1 MAVIQKEGRES
12 FLYRERHSLA
22 HVLAQAVQQQFP
34 GTKLAFG
41 PPIDDGFYYDFLLPR
56 PISEDDFPA
65 LEKQMRRIIAEGQE
79 FVREDLP
86 ADAALARIEEMDQP
100 FKLEYARELL
110 AKRNLDSLSF
120 YTNGPF
126 VDLCEGPHVENTRRL
141 PPDAFMLHNIAGAY
155 WRGDE
160 RNPMLTRIYGYAFA
174 TAAELKQHLAAV
186 ALAKERDHRKLGA
199 ELGIYTVSEQIGK
212 GLPLWLPNGTAI
224 RQELEKLAYE
234 MEFRRGYK
242 RVATPHIAHRSLYV
256 TSGHIPLYE
265 EAMFPPMTVPE
276 EPGQDSPEEIF
287 YLKPM
292 HCPHHHMIFAAQP
305 RSYRELPLRLSEYAE
320 VYRFERA
327 GQLQGLTRVRGMC
340 MNDAHLYVTP
350 EQLKDELKGVM
361 ELHRAYYDLFGFTN
375 YYLRLSLWDPED
387 PKRRSKYVDDPEAW
401 AFSEAT
407 LKEAVDELGL
417 SYTIEKGEAAFYGPK
432 VDFQFRSVIGR
443 EFSLS
448 TNQLDFAVPAR
459 FNLQYTD
466 RDGSLKTPYVIHRA
480 PLGTHER
487 FIAFLLEHYGGAF
500 PTWLAP
506 VQVRIVP
513 ISDKF
518 LAYAQS
524 IEDKL
529 RDRLVRTELDASS
542 ETTGKKI
549 RNAAISKT
557 PIVLVIG
564 GREQEQG
571 SVTVRRYGIE
581 KQESM
586 AVDAFLEMLAGEIA
600 SRRHVKAV

>member
-1 MAVIQKEGRES
+1 MSAIQKEGRDS

-22 HVLAQAVQQQFP
+22 HVLAQAVLKQFP
-34 GTKLAFG
+34 GAKLAFG
-41 PPIDDGFYYDFLLPR
+41 PPIDDGFYYDFLLPK
-56 PISEDDFPA
+56 PITDDDLPA
-65 LEKQMRRIIAEGQE
+65 LEKDMRRIIAENQS

-86 ADAALARIEEMDQP
+86 AANALARLEQMEQP
-100 FKLEYARELL
+100 FKVEYARELV
-110 AKRNLDSLSF
+110 ATRNLDSLSF

-126 VDLCEGPHVENTRRL
+126 VDLCEGPHVESTRQL
-141 PPDAFMLHNIAGAY
+141 PPDAFTLHNISGAY

-160 RNPMLTRIYGYAFA
+160 HNPMLTRVYGYAFP
-174 TAAELKQHLAAV
+174 TAAELKQHIAAV

-199 ELGIYTVSEQIGK
+199 ELSIFSVADEIGK

-224 RQELEKLAYE
+224 RHELEKLAYE
-234 MEFRRGYK
+234 MEFKHGYK
-242 RVATPHIAHRSLYV
+242 HVATPHIAHRGLYV
-256 TSGHIPLYE
+256 RSGHIPLYE
-265 EAMFPPMTVPE
+265 EAMFPPMVAAADSGAAQE
-276 EPGQDSPEEIF
+276 EPF

-292 HCPHHHMIFAAQP
+292 NCPHHHLIFAAQP
-305 RSYRELPLRLSEYAE
+305 RSYRDLPLRLAEYGT
-320 VYRFERA
+320 VYRYERA
-327 GQLQGLTRVRGMC
+327 GQLQGLTRVRGMS

-350 EQLKDELKGVM
+350 EQLKDELKAVM
-361 ELHRAYYDLFGFTN
+361 QLHREYYDLFGFAN
-375 YYLRLSLWDPED
+375 YYLRLSLWDPDD

-401 AFSEAT
+401 AFSET
-407 LKEAVDELGL
+407 VLKEAVDELGL
-417 SYTIEKGEAAFYGPK
+417 IYTVEKGEAAFYGPK

-459 FNLQYTD
+459 FDLHYTD
-466 RDGSLKTPYVIHRA
+466 RDGAPKVPYCIHRA

-506 VQVRIVP
+506 VQVRLVP
-513 ISDKF
+513 ISEKF

-524 IEDKL
+524 IDDKL
-529 RDRLVRTELDASS
+529 RQLLVRTELDASAD
-542 ETTGKKI
+542 TTGKKI
-549 RNAAISKT
+549 RNAALSKT

-571 SVTVRRYGIE
+571 TVTVRRYGIE

-586 AVDAFLEMLAGEIA
+586 PVDAFVGMLTSEIGA
-600 SRRHVKAV
+600 RRHVKAS

>member
-1 MAVIQKEGRES
+1 MALIQKEGRES

-22 HVLAQAVQQQFP
+22 HVLAQAVQKQFP
-34 GTKLAFG
+34 GAKLAFG
-41 PPIDDGFYYDFLLPR
+41 PPIDDGFYYDFLLPS
-56 PISEDDFPA
+56 PISEEDFPA
-65 LEKQMRRIIAEGQE
+65 LEKQMRRIISEGQQ

-86 ADAALARIEEMDQP
+86 NAEALARLEQMDQP
-100 FKLEYARELL
+100 FKLEYARELITT
-110 AKRNLDSLSF
+110 RNLDSLSF

-126 VDLCEGPHVENTRRL
+126 VDLCEGPHVENTRQI
-141 PPDAFMLHNIAGAY
+141 PPDAFALHNISGAY

-160 RNPMLTRIYGYAFA
+160 RNPMLTRIYGYAFP
-174 TAAELKQHLAAV
+174 TAAELKNHLAAV

-199 ELGIYTVSEQIGK
+199 ELGIYAVSDQIGK
-212 GLPLWLPNGTAI
+212 GLPLWLPNGAAI
-224 RQELEKLAYE
+224 RHELEKLAYE
-234 MEFRRGYK
+234 MEFKRGYK
-242 RVATPHIAHRSLYV
+242 RVATPHIAHRSLYL

-265 EAMFPPMTVPE
+265 DAMFPPMVIADEPASAAPE
-276 EPGQDSPEEIF
+276 ETF

-305 RSYRELPLRLSEYAE
+305 RSYRDLPLRLSEYAE

-350 EQLKDELKGVM
+350 EQLKDELKAVM
-361 ELHRAYYDLFGFTN
+361 ELHRAYYDLFGFQN
-375 YYLRLSLWDPED
+375 YYLRLSMWDPDD
-387 PKRRSKYVDDPEAW
+387 PKRRAKYVDDPEAW

-443 EFSLS
+443 EFTLS

-459 FNLQYTD
+459 FHLHYTD

-524 IEDKL
+524 IENQL
-529 RDRLVRTELDASS
+529 RNLLVRTELDTSAD
-542 ETTGKKI
+542 TTGKKI

-586 AVDAFLEMLAGEIA
+586 STDALIKMLLAEIA
-600 SRRHVKAV
+600 ERRHVKPA

>member
-41 PPIDDGFYYDFLLPR
+41 PPIDDGFYYDFLLPK
-56 PISEDDFPA
+56 PISEENFPA

-86 ADAALARIEEMDQP
+86 ADQALARIEQMGQP
-100 FKLEYARELL
+100 FKLDYARELI
-110 AKRNLDSLSF
+110 ATRNLDSLSF

-126 VDLCEGPHVENTRRL
+126 VDLCEGPHVDNTRQL
-141 PPDAFMLHNIAGAY
+141 PPDAFALHNISGAY

-160 RNPMLTRIYGYAFA
+160 RNPMLTRIYGYAFP
-174 TAAELKQHLAAV
+174 TAAELKQHIAAV

-199 ELGIYTVSEQIGK
+199 ELGIYAVSDQIGK
-212 GLPLWLPNGTAI
+212 GLPLWLPNGAAI

-234 MEFRRGYK
+234 MEFKRGYK

-265 EAMFPPMTVPE
+265 EAMFPPMAVAEAPGDEAPE
-276 EPGQDSPEEIF
+276 EVF

-305 RSYRELPLRLSEYAE
+305 RSYRDLPLRLSEYAE

-375 YYLRLSLWDPED
+375 YYLRLSLWDPND

-401 AFSEAT
+401 AFSEAV
-407 LKEAVDELGL
+407 LKEAVDELGS

-432 VDFQFRSVIGR
+432 IDFQFRSVIGR

-459 FNLQYTD
+459 FKLHYTD

-529 RDRLVRTELDASS
+529 RDLLVRTEVDASS
-542 ETTGKKI
+542 DTTSKKI

-557 PIVLVIG
+557 PIVLVLG
-564 GREQEQG
+564 AREQEHG

-581 KQESM
+581 KQENMPLDNFIDSLT
-586 AVDAFLEMLAGEIA
+586 AEIA
-600 SRRHVKAV
+600 ARRHVKAA

>member
-12 FLYRERHSLA
+12 FVYRERHSLA

-41 PPIDDGFYYDFLLPR
+41 PPVEDGFYYDFLLSR
-56 PISEDDFPA
+56 PISEEDFPA

-86 ADAALARIEEMDQP
+86 ADQALARIEEMDQP
-100 FKLEYARELL
+100 FKLEYARELI
-110 AKRNLDSLSF
+110 ATRNLDSLSF

-126 VDLCEGPHVENTRRL
+126 VDLCEGPHVENTRQL
-141 PPDAFMLHNIAGAY
+141 PPDAFTLHNIAGAY

-160 RNPMLTRIYGYAFA
+160 HNPMLTRIYGYAFP
-174 TAAELKQHLAAV
+174 TAAELKQHIAAV

-199 ELGIYTVSEQIGK
+199 ELGIYAVSEQIGK

-234 MEFRRGYK
+234 MEFKRGYK
-242 RVATPHIAHRSLYV
+242 HVATPHIAHRGLYV

-265 EAMFPPMTVPE
+265 SAMFPPMVLAGEDGQDAPE
-276 EPGQDSPEEIF
+276 EMF

-340 MNDAHLYVTP
+340 MNDAHLYVMP
-350 EQLKDELKGVM
+350 EQLKDELKSVM
-361 ELHRAYYDLFGFTN
+361 ELHRAYYNLFGFTN
-375 YYLRLSLWDPED
+375 YYLRLSLWDPDD
-387 PKRRSKYVDDPEAW
+387 PKRRSKYVDDPSAW
-401 AFSEAT
+401 AFSEGV

-417 SYTIEKGEAAFYGPK
+417 TYTIEKGEAAFYGPK

-443 EFSLS
+443 EFTLS

-459 FNLQYTD
+459 FHLHYTD

-529 RDRLVRTELDASS
+529 RDLLIRTEVDASS
-542 ETTGKKI
+542 DTTGKKI
-549 RNAAISKT
+549 RSAAMSKT

-586 AVDAFLEMLAGEIA
+586 AIDTFLEMLTSEIA
-600 SRRHVKAV
+600 SRRHVKAT

>member
-12 FLYRERHSLA
+12 FIYRERHSLA

-56 PISEDDFPA
+56 PISEEDFPA

-86 ADAALARIEEMDQP
+86 ANQALVRIEEMDQP
-100 FKLEYARELL
+100 FKLEYARELI
-110 AKRNLDSLSF
+110 ATRNLDSLSF

-126 VDLCEGPHVENTRRL
+126 VDLCEGPHVENTRQL
-141 PPDAFMLHNIAGAY
+141 PPDAFTLHNISGAY

-160 RNPMLTRIYGYAFA
+160 HNPMLTRIYGYAFP
-174 TAAELKQHLAAV
+174 TAAELKQHIAAV

-234 MEFRRGYK
+234 MEFKRGYK

-265 EAMFPPMTVPE
+265 SAMFPPMVLADEGGQDAPE
-276 EPGQDSPEEIF
+276 EMF

-305 RSYRELPLRLSEYAE
+305 RSYRELPLRLSEYSE

-340 MNDAHLYVTP
+340 MNDAHLYVMP

-375 YYLRLSLWDPED
+375 YYLRLSMWDPTD
-387 PKRRSKYVDDPEAW
+387 PKRRAKYVEDPEAW
-401 AFSEAT
+401 AFSEAI

-443 EFSLS
+443 EFTLS

-459 FNLQYTD
+459 FNLHYTD

-487 FIAFLLEHYGGAF
+487 FIAFLIEHYGGAF

-529 RDRLVRTELDASS
+529 RDLLVRTEVDASS
-542 ETTGKKI
+542 DTTGKKI
-549 RNAAISKT
+549 RSAAMSKT

-571 SVTVRRYGIE
+571 TVTVRRYGLE
-581 KQESM
+581 KQENM
-586 AVDAFLEMLAGEIA
+586 AVDAFIEMLKSEIA
-600 SRRHVKAV
+600 SRRQIKAA